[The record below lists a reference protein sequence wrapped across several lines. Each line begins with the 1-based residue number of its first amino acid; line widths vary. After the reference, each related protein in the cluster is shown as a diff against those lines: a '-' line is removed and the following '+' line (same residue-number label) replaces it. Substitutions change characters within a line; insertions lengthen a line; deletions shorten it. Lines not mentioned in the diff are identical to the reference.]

1 MGLLWLKVLRK
12 NNSEQAWT
20 NPKGGGHTNQ
30 ILPSLENC
38 WSAPVNIGWGLVPSP
53 LVN

>member
-20 NPKGGGHTNQ
+20 NPKGGGAYISNFALSK
-30 ILPSLENC
+30 IAGP
-38 WSAPVNIGWGLVPSP
+38 P
-53 LVN
+53 LYALGGVWFLHLR